1 MDGTFL
7 DRDPL
12 NFLTRRERE
21 ARVADAK
28 AKADR
33 AVQKSQAACAEALRL
48 LGVYQ
53 REAAALAL
61 LNGHAQGEFRQAV
74 ELALASAADPCI
86 H

>member
-7 DRDPL
+7 DYEPL

-33 AVQKSQAACAEALRL
+33 AVQDSQAACAEALRL
-48 LGVYQ
+48 LEIYK
-53 REAAALAL
+53 REAVALAL
-61 LNGHAQGEFRQAV
+61 LNGYRSGAFSVHV
-74 ELALASAADPCI
+74 EIALAKGEPNL

>member
-7 DRDPL
+7 DHEPL

-33 AVQKSQAACAEALRL
+33 AVQESQAACAEALRL
-48 LGVYQ
+48 LELYK
-53 REAAALAL
+53 REAIALAF
-61 LNGHAQGEFRQAV
+61 LNGCRSGAFRVHV
-74 ELALASAADPCI
+74 EIALAKAEPQI